1 MEDVVHARWPWNS
14 CDLGTCGLG
23 VRRVGAA
30 LGYVA
35 MASRRA
41 CARKHRG
48 GFLAPPRLHGDQL
61 DGAAGQTLLSSEPRQ
76 RPSVCNPFFR
86 RLLNRLLLAS
96 FSFPSQKT
104 YLSLSSYPSLSLSLS
119 RPLKE
124 FSLSRDDRK
133 VTTVSLSFYR
143 ALIVSFRNRW
153 KEGGSVVLIV
163 RPRPSSRVHDER
175 A

>member
-1 MEDVVHARWPWNS
+1 MEKILGRRRRLEASGVEDVVHARWPWNS

-96 FSFPSQKT
+96 FSFPLPEKT

-119 RPLKE
+119 CPLKE

-143 ALIVSFRNRW
+143 ALFPFEI
-153 KEGGSVVLIV
+153 GGRKVD
-163 RPRPSSRVHDER
+163 PWC
-175 A
+175 

>member
-1 MEDVVHARWPWNS
+1 MEKILGRRRRLEASGVEDVVHARWPWNS

-61 DGAAGQTLLSSEPRQ
+61 DGAAGQTLLSSTSASTSFRVQPFLSTSVKPTTPR
-76 RPSVCNPFFR
+76 F
-86 RLLNRLLLAS
+86 LL
-96 FSFPSQKT
+96 FSFPKNVS
-104 YLSLSSYPSLSLSLS
+104 LSLLLSLSLSLS
-119 RPLKE
+119 ISSSQRI
-124 FSLSRDDRK
+124 
-133 VTTVSLSFYR
+133 LSF
-143 ALIVSFRNRW
+143 S
-153 KEGGSVVLIV
+153 
-163 RPRPSSRVHDER
+163 
-175 A
+175 

>member
-1 MEDVVHARWPWNS
+1 MEKILGRRRRLEASGVEDVVHARWPWNS

-104 YLSLSSYPSLSLSLS
+104 YLSLSSYPSLSLSLY
-119 RPLKE
+119 LV
-124 FSLSRDDRK
+124 LSK
-133 VTTVSLSFYR
+133 NSFFLVTVTTG
-143 ALIVSFRNRW
+143 
-153 KEGGSVVLIV
+153 K
-163 RPRPSSRVHDER
+163 
-175 A
+175 

>member
-1 MEDVVHARWPWNS
+1 MEKILGRRRRLEASGVEDVVHARWPWNS

-96 FSFPSQKT
+96 FSFPLPEKT
-104 YLSLSSYPSLSLSLS
+104 YLSLSSYPSSLSLY
-119 RPLKE
+119 LV
-124 FSLSRDDRK
+124 LSK
-133 VTTVSLSFYR
+133 NSFFLVTTG
-143 ALIVSFRNRW
+143 
-153 KEGGSVVLIV
+153 K
-163 RPRPSSRVHDER
+163 
-175 A
+175 

>member
-1 MEDVVHARWPWNS
+1 MEKILGRRRRLEASGVEDVVHARWPWNS

-61 DGAAGQTLLSSEPRQ
+61 DGAAGQTLLSSTSASTSFRVQPFLSTSVKPTTPR
-76 RPSVCNPFFR
+76 F
-86 RLLNRLLLAS
+86 LL
-96 FSFPSQKT
+96 FSFPKNVS
-104 YLSLSSYPSLSLSLS
+104 LSLLLSLSLSLSLS
-119 RPLKE
+119 RPLKV

-143 ALIVSFRNRW
+143 ALFPFEI
-153 KEGGSVVLIV
+153 GGRKVD
-163 RPRPSSRVHDER
+163 PWC
-175 A
+175 